1 MGYVILLINFS
12 EKKNF
17 VFKMLQDT
25 QSIGYYSFL
34 EKLKKTPEIISINLR
49 KPIQVQTLGM

>member
-1 MGYVILLINFS
+1 
-12 EKKNF
+12 
-17 VFKMLQDT
+17 MLQDT
-25 QSIGYYSFL
+25 QSIGYYRFL